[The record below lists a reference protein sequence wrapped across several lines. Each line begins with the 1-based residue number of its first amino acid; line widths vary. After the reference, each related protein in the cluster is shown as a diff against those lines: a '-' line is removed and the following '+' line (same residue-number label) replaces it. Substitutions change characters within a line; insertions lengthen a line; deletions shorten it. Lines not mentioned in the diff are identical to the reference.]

1 MIKINKIND
10 ITFVNAAVTDFAD
23 SLGYCEYKIPLSIE
37 GVKPKP
43 SQALIQGTKAHHEKE
58 QYEAEH
64 VELEPVT
71 IAEIKD
77 EKKDIEFAR
86 ENIYSTLTVPFEFP
100 SENVVVSLNGRIDK
114 IMRVDGTLIVQD
126 DKFVARPQV
135 YDSKT
140 QPYPG
145 QLLQVLTYLNS
156 NFSSKRKASPD
167 DYFEMPH
174 TQKQWELRICDRKTK
189 EPHKIFSEIQDSFSL
204 HYLHSS
210 LETFASI
217 AVNISEPEH
226 HNNKRK
232 CDACNLKSVCG
243 FRI

>member
-23 SLGYCEYKIPLSIE
+23 SLGYCEYKIPLSIQ

-189 EPHKIFSEIQDSFSL
+189 EPHKIFSETQDSFSL